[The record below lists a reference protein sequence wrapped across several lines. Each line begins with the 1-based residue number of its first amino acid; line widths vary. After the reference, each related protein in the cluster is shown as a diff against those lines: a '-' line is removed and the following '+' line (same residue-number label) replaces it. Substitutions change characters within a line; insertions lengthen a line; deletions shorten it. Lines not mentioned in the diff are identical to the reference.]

1 MRDLLLGL
9 QLHLSLKLN
18 FTEILSLLH
27 STVDSHM
34 SPIQAGKEMFRYTS
48 GVAFASSIYYLRFII
63 LEPLKILL
71 IL

>member
-48 GVAFASSIYYLRFII
+48 SNFWGVLH
-63 LEPLKILL
+63 LHPLYTTSVSLY
-71 IL
+71 